1 MKIDSENFAEGKYLL
16 PYKYKYLAYSSFVL
30 GLILFVIRFIYG
42 IKLEIL
48 NWKVFAI
55 YSSFF
60 DTKIFS
66 IVQNNMS
73 EEITLFFLLIGINFL
88 IITREKKEFLELQ
101 FLRLKIFVISLI
113 INLAIMLIA
122 NFTIYGLAF
131 LWITFFSLVSFQIIY
146 VLIFQF
152 AKYRLN
158 QRN

>member
-1 MKIDSENFAEGKYLL
+1 MKIDSESFAEGRYLL
-16 PYKYKYLAYSSFVL
+16 PYKYKYLAYSSFIL

-42 IKLEIL
+42 IKLAIL
-48 NWKVFAI
+48 NWNVFAI

-60 DTKIFS
+60 DTKIFTM
-66 IVQNNMS
+66 VQNNMS
-73 EEITLFFLLIGINFL
+73 EEITLFFLLIGLNFL

-113 INLAIMLIA
+113 INLTIMLIA

-131 LWITFFSLVSFQIIY
+131 LWITFSSLVSFQIIY
-146 VLIFQF
+146 ILIFQF
-152 AKYRLN
+152 AKIRLN